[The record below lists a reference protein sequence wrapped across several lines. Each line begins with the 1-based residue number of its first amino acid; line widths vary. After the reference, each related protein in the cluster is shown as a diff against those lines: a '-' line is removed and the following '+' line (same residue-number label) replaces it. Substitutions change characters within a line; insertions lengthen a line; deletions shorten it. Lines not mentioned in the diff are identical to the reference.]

1 MLYLIKIKR
10 EVSSKKVSFGMPEI
24 FRDKARRKGEK
35 MKKKLFA
42 AMLALLILSLPLS
55 GCTPDKKD
63 VQKED
68 KAEKTMEEQVENNQS
83 AIFKQYENIKA
94 FRSEYQKDLETMNA
108 LVDPN
113 KAEFVLSDISYTA
126 GVPSSDSRVDA
137 TYRRI
142 NKETYVLKY
151 YESWDVYNEQVK
163 NDLSALNESVKD
175 QGIEYRIDRAELVPD
190 ENRVRAYFEKV
201 T

>member
-10 EVSSKKVSFGMPEI
+10 EVSSKKVSFGVPEI
-24 FRDKARRKGEK
+24 FRDKTRRKGEK

-68 KAEKTMEEQVENNQS
+68 KAEKTMEEQIENNQN

-126 GVPSSDSRVDA
+126 GAPSSDSRVDA

>member
-10 EVSSKKVSFGMPEI
+10 EVSSKKVSFGVPEI
-24 FRDKARRKGEK
+24 FKDKTRRKGEK

-126 GVPSSDSRVDA
+126 GAPSSDSRVDA

>member
-1 MLYLIKIKR
+1 
-10 EVSSKKVSFGMPEI
+10 
-24 FRDKARRKGEK
+24 
-35 MKKKLFA
+35 MKKKLFVM
-42 AMLALLILSLPLS
+42 MLALLVFSLPLS
-55 GCTPDKKD
+55 GCTPDKED
-63 VQKED
+63 VQKEN
-68 KAEKTMEEQVENNQS
+68 KAEKTMEEQVENNQN
-83 AIFKQYENIKA
+83 AIFKQYDNIKA

-108 LVDPN
+108 LVDPD

-126 GVPSSDSRVDA
+126 GAPSSDSKVDA

-175 QGIEYRIDRAELVPD
+175 QGIEYRIGRAELVPED
-190 ENRVRAYFEKV
+190 NRVRAYFEKV

>member
-10 EVSSKKVSFGMPEI
+10 EVSSKKVSFGVPEI
-24 FRDKARRKGEK
+24 FRDKTRRKGEK

-68 KAEKTMEEQVENNQS
+68 KAEKTMEEQVENNQN

-94 FRSEYQKDLETMNA
+94 FRSEYQKDMETMNA

-126 GVPSSDSRVDA
+126 GAPSSDSRVDA

>member
-1 MLYLIKIKR
+1 
-10 EVSSKKVSFGMPEI
+10 
-24 FRDKARRKGEK
+24 
-35 MKKKLFA
+35 MKKKLFVM
-42 AMLALLILSLPLS
+42 MLALLVFSLPLS
-55 GCTPDKKD
+55 GCTPDKEA

-68 KAEKTMEEQVENNQS
+68 KAEKTMEEQVENNQN

-108 LVDPN
+108 LVDPD
-113 KAEFVLSDISYTA
+113 KAEIVLSDISYTA
-126 GVPSSDSRVDA
+126 GAPSSDSRVDA

>member
-10 EVSSKKVSFGMPEI
+10 EVSSKKVSFGVPEI
-24 FRDKARRKGEK
+24 FKDKTRRKGEK

>member
-10 EVSSKKVSFGMPEI
+10 EVSSKKVSFGVPEI
-24 FRDKARRKGEK
+24 FRDKTRRKGEK

>member
-10 EVSSKKVSFGMPEI
+10 EVSSKKVSFGVPEI
-24 FRDKARRKGEK
+24 FRDKTRRKGEK

-175 QGIEYRIDRAELVPD
+175 QGIEYRIDRAELVPED
-190 ENRVRAYFEKV
+190 NRVRAYFEKV

>member
-1 MLYLIKIKR
+1 M
-10 EVSSKKVSFGMPEI
+10 I

-35 MKKKLFA
+35 MKKKLFVM
-42 AMLALLILSLPLS
+42 MLALLVFSLPLS

-94 FRSEYQKDLETMNA
+94 FRSEYQKDMETMNA

-126 GVPSSDSRVDA
+126 GAPSSDSRVDA

>member
-10 EVSSKKVSFGMPEI
+10 EVSSKKVSFGVPEI
-24 FRDKARRKGEK
+24 FRDKTRRKGEK

-126 GVPSSDSRVDA
+126 GAPSSDSRVDA

>member
-126 GVPSSDSRVDA
+126 GAPSSDSRVDA

>member
-10 EVSSKKVSFGMPEI
+10 EVSSKKVSFGVPEI
-24 FRDKARRKGEK
+24 FRDKTRRKGEK
-35 MKKKLFA
+35 MKTKLFA